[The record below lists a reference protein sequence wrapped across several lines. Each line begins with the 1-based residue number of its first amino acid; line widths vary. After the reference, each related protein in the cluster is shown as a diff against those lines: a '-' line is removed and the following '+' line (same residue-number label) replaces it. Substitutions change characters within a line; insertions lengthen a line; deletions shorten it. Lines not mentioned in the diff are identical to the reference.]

1 MSAAVVPPKEELSA
15 VAHLAGKSI
24 VCRSSVGK
32 SDTGDGCSGG
42 SSIGRVERRDS
53 SDLGTCHAGLVL
65 GSQALMM
72 SADGGQIH
80 IHR

>member
-1 MSAAVVPPKEELSA
+1 MS
-15 VAHLAGKSI
+15 
-24 VCRSSVGK
+24 CRSSVGK
-32 SDTGDGCSGG
+32 SDIGVVCSGD

-72 SADGGQIH
+72 SADGGQTH
-80 IHR
+80 MHR